1 MRPDRR
7 PEAIFPNPSVKRH
20 PSTRVIHRGRY
31 VGAPS
36 ASKPTEAST
45 SALVEAF
52 NKITQRRRQD
62 VDLIQPAS
70 NRGWPL
76 AHEPAPEPCFP
87 AFCAAPGGVI
97 ASCGASPPASMAS
110 ALAV

>member
-7 PEAIFPNPSVKRH
+7 PEAIFPDPSVKRH

-45 SALVEAF
+45 SALVEVL
-52 NKITQRRRQD
+52 QQD
-62 VDLIQPAS
+62 VDLIKPAS
-70 NRGWPL
+70 NRVWLL

-87 AFCAAPGGVI
+87 AFCAGPGGVI
-97 ASCGASPPASMAS
+97 VSCGASAPASMAS